1 MILLSLHDIVAGYGI
16 IQVLRGISLDIHEKE
31 VLTLIGANGAG
42 KTTLIKVVSGFLNP
56 FSGTVEFLGENL
68 VGLPPDKIVKRG
80 ICQVFERA
88 RVFPNFSVIENLEMG
103 AFLRRDKMAIL
114 EDLDRIFALFPI
126 LKDRVKQEAGTLSGG
141 ERQMLAMGRALMTRP
156 KLYLLDE
163 PSLGLSPMLVKELGE
178 IINEIKD
185 QGLTILLVEQNARMA
200 MRIAN
205 RVCVLENGNIVLEGL
220 AKELMSNEEVK
231 KSYLGM

>member
-1 MILLSLHDIVAGYGI
+1 MLSLHDIVAGYGI
-16 IQVLRGISLDIHEKE
+16 IQVLKGISLDIHEKE

-42 KTTLIKVVSGFLNP
+42 KTTLIKVVSGFLKP
-56 FSGTVEFLGENL
+56 FSGSVEFLGENL
-68 VGLPPDKIVKRG
+68 VGLRPDIIVKRG

-103 AFLRRDKMAIL
+103 AFLRRDKMVIL

-126 LKDRVKQEAGTLSGG
+126 LKDRKKQEAGTLSGG

-163 PSLGLSPMLVKELGE
+163 PSLGLSPILVKELGE
-178 IINEIKD
+178 IINEIKN

-200 MRIAN
+200 MRIAD
-205 RVCVLENGNIVLEGL
+205 RVCVLENGKIVLEGL